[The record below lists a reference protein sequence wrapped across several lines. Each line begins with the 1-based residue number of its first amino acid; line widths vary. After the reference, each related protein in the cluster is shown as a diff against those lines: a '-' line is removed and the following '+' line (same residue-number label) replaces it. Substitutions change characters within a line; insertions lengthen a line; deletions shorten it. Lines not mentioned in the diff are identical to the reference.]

1 MKLIDEL
8 SAPPIAA
15 VVKGIELLN
24 RTLDRDWIWRVDLDR
39 LDMNN
44 TELCVLGQLY
54 GGFENG
60 MKTLFPA
67 FTDAKGL
74 WATGDEYG
82 FSTSDIYT
90 AYEALTSE
98 WRVMITMER
107 YNLVDSQ
114 LSEVRL

>member
-1 MKLIDEL
+1 MSLIDEL
-8 SAPPIAA
+8 SAPPIPA

-39 LDMNN
+39 LDMNHVG
-44 TELCVLGQLY
+44 LCVLGQLY
-54 GGFENG
+54 GRFGIG
-60 MKTLFPA
+60 MKALFGDD
-67 FTDAKGL
+67 FQWG
-74 WATGDEYG
+74 TGDEYG
-82 FSTSDIYT
+82 FATSEEDLP
-90 AYEALTSE
+90 YEALTKE